1 MFRAQNLCR
10 SLNCPS
16 TQMSVMTDCPVGKFW
31 VAGSSTFADC
41 AAGTYNDRVK
51 ATAQSDC
58 KACPPGQYWT
68 GGSSASNGNW
78 NAGYYWRASSTSA
91 TPSGSATN
99 FGVCPAGY
107 YCPAGTG
114 DPIQWPPGTFNPN
127 TQSTSSTAC
136 QTCTAG
142 SYCSQPNLSAVE
154 GQCPVCSNVCLLR
167 GGKGGTCWKF
177 LHLPVSSL
185 KFK

>member
-1 MFRAQNLCR
+1 MDYC
-10 SLNCPS
+10 
-16 TQMSVMTDCPVGKFW
+16 TY
-31 VAGSSTFADC
+31 ADC

-68 GGSSASNGNW
+68 GGNSAPNGNW

-127 TQSTSSTAC
+127 IIKYRSVK
-136 QTCTAG
+136 
-142 SYCSQPNLSAVE
+142 Y
-154 GQCPVCSNVCLLR
+154 
-167 GGKGGTCWKF
+167 K
-177 LHLPVSSL
+177 L
-185 KFK
+185 KKKTNIIDYTKIKAFS